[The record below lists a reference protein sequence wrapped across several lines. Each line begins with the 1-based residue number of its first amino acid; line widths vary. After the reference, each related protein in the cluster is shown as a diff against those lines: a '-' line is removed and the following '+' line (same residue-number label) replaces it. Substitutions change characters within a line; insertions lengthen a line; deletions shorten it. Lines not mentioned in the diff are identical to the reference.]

1 MELRGS
7 VALVTGGNGGLG
19 QRICHA
25 LAREGANI
33 AVMYAQSR
41 DQAEAVARDLAARH
55 QIQAAAFGCDI
66 TNAGAVADLVA
77 AVTARFGRIDILV
90 NDAAFN
96 KAIPFPDLDSL
107 TEDVWERIMAV
118 NLTGPMRLIK
128 AVAPGMKAQGQGRI
142 VNIASVAGLTPTGSS
157 IAYAVSKAG
166 LIHLTRC
173 MAVALAPEV
182 LVNCVAP
189 GLLEGTRATANLR
202 AEQIERSASG
212 ALLKKAADKDDC
224 AEMVVT
230 MCRTE
235 TMTGQTT
242 VIDAGRVF
250 H

>member
-1 MELRGS
+1 MDLKGS

-25 LAREGANI
+25 LAREGAHI

-41 DQAEAVARDLAARH
+41 DQAEAVAHELTSRH
-55 QIQAAAFGCDI
+55 QVNAAAFACDI
-66 TNAGAVADLVA
+66 VDAVAIDNMLE
-77 AVTARFGRIDILV
+77 AVTRHFGRLDILI
-90 NDAAFN
+90 NDAAYN
-96 KAIPFPDLDSL
+96 KAVPFPDLDGL
-107 TEDVWERIMAV
+107 TQEVWDRIMAV
-118 NLTGPMRLIK
+118 NLTGPMRLSK
-128 AVAPGMKAQGQGRI
+128 GVAPVMKAQGQGRI

-173 MAVALAPEV
+173 MAVALAPET

-189 GLLEGTRATANLR
+189 GLLEGTRATANLH

-235 TMTGQTT
+235 TMTGQTI